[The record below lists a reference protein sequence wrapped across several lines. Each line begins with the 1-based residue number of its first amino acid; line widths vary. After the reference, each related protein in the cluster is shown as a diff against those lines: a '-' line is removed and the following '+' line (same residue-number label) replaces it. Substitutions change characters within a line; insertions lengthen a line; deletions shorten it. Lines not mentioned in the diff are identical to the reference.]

1 MHINAAIMQ
10 ERDSMADEAPP
21 THPRRAILQH
31 MILAGLGSGLLADP
45 ALAQSPAPQIPA
57 PPPFPLD
64 FHGQGPIPWFTR
76 AFHLYTAQDG
86 KSRIESLPTNAPAM
100 GEIALFLRRNAE
112 RVSIGGTGPNAGFSF
127 HVANQPTLL
136 IPILGTMMIGL
147 EDGSF
152 HELRHGDIA
161 IAEDC
166 SGKGHISRA
175 GPQGSFMVS
184 VQMPKALCPA
194 IGSSDRNKLW
204 FP

>member
-1 MHINAAIMQ
+1 MCNQFEQNQPDPAVIV
-10 ERDSMADEAPP
+10 ADM
-21 THPRRAILQH
+21 PRRKALH
-31 MILAGLGSGLLADP
+31 GLMAATLGAGWAQAASAQP
-45 ALAQSPAPQIPA
+45 ATPQPS
-57 PPPFPLD
+57 FPLD
-64 FHGQGPIPWFTR
+64 FHGVGPIPWFAR
-76 AFHLYTAQDG
+76 AFHLYSDETG
-86 KSRIESLPTNAPAM
+86 KSRIEALPVNAPAT

-112 RVSIGGTGPNAGFSF
+112 RVTVGGNGPNAGFSF

-136 IPILGTMMIGL
+136 IPIFGSMLIGL

-184 VQMPKALCPA
+184 VQLPKALCPA
-194 IGSSDRNKLW
+194 TGSSDRNRLW
-204 FP
+204 FQ

>member
-1 MHINAAIMQ
+1 
-10 ERDSMADEAPP
+10 MAKIVLPP
-21 THPRRAILQH
+21 PPEPSRRQALRGL
-31 MILAGLGSGLLADP
+31 MAAGLGVRAGVASAST
-45 ALAQSPAPQIPA
+45 AQAQGSATPK
-57 PPPFPLD
+57 FPLE
-64 FHGQGPIPWFTR
+64 FHGTGPIPWFTR

-86 KSRIESLPTNAPAM
+86 RSHLETLPTNTPAM

-112 RVSIGGTGPNAGFSF
+112 RVTVGGNAPNAGFGF

-136 IPILGTMMIGL
+136 IPIFGSMLIGL
-147 EDGSF
+147 EDGAF

-184 VQMPKALCPA
+184 VQMPKALCPT
-194 IGSSDRNKLW
+194 IGSSERDRLW

>member
-1 MHINAAIMQ
+1 MPDN
-10 ERDSMADEAPP
+10 SPP
-21 THPRRAILQH
+21 SPPPSPARRALMRH
-31 MILAGLGSGLLADP
+31 LILAGMAAPLSAPLSAPLA
-45 ALAQSPAPQIPA
+45 AQT

-64 FHGQGPIPWFTR
+64 FHGTGPIPWFAR
-76 AFHLYTAQDG
+76 AFHLYTAPDG
-86 KSRIESLPTNAPAM
+86 KSRIERLPVNAPAM
-100 GEIALFLRRNAE
+100 GEIALFLRREAE
-112 RVSIGGTGPNAGFSF
+112 RVSIGGTAPNAGFSF

-136 IPILGTMMIGL
+136 IPIFGTMLIGL

-175 GPQGSFMVS
+175 GPQGSFMAS

-194 IGSSDRNKLW
+194 IGSSERDRLW
-204 FP
+204 FR